1 MANENQKNCII
12 TRINHSFC
20 LLCDECL
27 KENETIQLHN
37 ECNSHKRNL
46 ELNTPLEKY
55 KDDCIRQVKKG
66 FYCVS
71 CDILFATKQ
80 AINRH
85 VNEVTHINNKGLL
98 LLKKVE
104 NGVVAFNTIFIE
116 DKAWHG
122 LIDNTCI
129 ICNIDIPDENS
140 HKNNSSHIFNLIQ
153 NKPEF
158 NENHEI
164 FRKVDVQFYNCLV
177 CNSLVSKD
185 TLSKH
190 FKTDF
195 HIEKYTKCKEL
206 YSQLKTSN
214 PKNLSKNDVID
225 NKKNTPTTVR
235 DTLLKHK
242 IELNANDKGTLKN
255 EESDNKEIIKT
266 TINKEETDPIY
277 LYNESKKDNA
287 KDSLSNKIEEN
298 HKNISTKVEDESIE
312 QEPSQSKLHEPRE
325 AIKIAYKFAKENGL
339 KYSHGKRNAYCN
351 ACDER
356 ISSSFKKMEDHVS
369 NAVHKEKFLK
379 SQQRT
384 VTIPLNE
391 FIKTEILIVTDFDA
405 NFVILNKR
413 FCIFFSSFHMIT
425 HNENTVRC
433 QLCETNIVLSLELHA
448 DTQHHRTLLNKTE
461 VIVSW
466 KNEFIR
472 KIRDGIYHCGFC
484 NTIASTSEEL
494 QSHLMAISHEET
506 KKPAFTLL
514 NKFLI
519 EIENDR
525 RKRDMLAMMLLH
537 TMLLR

>member
-12 TRINHSFC
+12 TAISHSFC

-27 KENETIQLHN
+27 KENETIELHN

-46 ELNTPLEKY
+46 KLNTLLEKY
-55 KDDCIRQVKKG
+55 KDNGIRQVKKG
-66 FYCVS
+66 FYCEF

-85 VNEVTHINNKGLL
+85 VTEVTHINNKGLL

-158 NENHEI
+158 NENDEI
-164 FRKVDVQFYNCLV
+164 FRKVDGEFYNCLV
-177 CNSLVSKD
+177 CNSIFSKD
-185 TLSKH
+185 TLSMH
-190 FKTDF
+190 FKNEC
-195 HIEKYTKCKEL
+195 HIEKYSKCKEL
-206 YSQLKTSN
+206 YSQVNTSN
-214 PKNLSKNDVID
+214 PKKRSKNDATD
-225 NKKNTPTTVR
+225 NERNIPNTMQ
-235 DTLLKHK
+235 DTLLNLKN
-242 IELNANDKGTLKN
+242 ELNAKESNKITLKN
-255 EESDNKEIIKT
+255 EESMNMNKEFTKT
-266 TINKEETDPIY
+266 TKNKKETDPIK
-277 LYNESKKDNA
+277 LYDESKKDNV
-287 KDSLSNKIEEN
+287 SLSEKIEEN
-298 HKNISTKVEDESIE
+298 HKNISSKVEGKSIE
-312 QEPSQSKLHEPRE
+312 QEPSQSKLHEPHE
-325 AIKIAYKFAKENGL
+325 AIEIAYKFAKKNGL
-339 KYSHGKRNAYCN
+339 KYSYGKRNAYFN
-351 ACDER
+351 VCDER
-356 ISSSFKKMEDHVS
+356 ISSSLKKMEDHVS

-379 SQQRT
+379 SQQKT
-384 VTIPLNE
+384 VTIPLKE
-391 FIKTEILIVTDFDA
+391 FIKTEILIETGFGT

-413 FCIFFSSFHMIT
+413 FCIVFSSFHMIT

-461 VIVSW
+461 VIVSRE
-466 KNEFIR
+466 NEFIR

-484 NTIASTSEEL
+484 NIFASTRKEL
-494 QSHLMAISHEET
+494 QNHLMAISHREI
-506 KKPAFTLL
+506 KSQAIRISNYVLL
-514 NKFLI
+514 DQVK
-519 EIENDR
+519 NDKV
-525 RKRDMLAMMLLH
+525 KRI
-537 TMLLR
+537 TMLNNILL